1 MTKSFNLI
9 CTTRWKKNESN
20 FTPTELLFKRCKLY
34 INRTQSK
41 RFQIEHI

>member
-9 CTTRWKKNESN
+9 CTRGKKYESN
-20 FTPTELLFKRCKLY
+20 FTPTGLLFKRYKLY

-41 RFQIEHI
+41 SVQIEHI